1 MIIEIHDSGKDYGY
15 NRYNARSG
23 GELIV
28 STNSVKALIEA
39 VREYLEEPEPDV
51 ETIIEERRRPT
62 AREDLIMERGIEL
75 REARG

>member
-1 MIIEIHDSGKDYGY
+1 MIIEIHDSGKDYGH

-28 STNSVKALIEA
+28 STNKIPALVEA
-39 VREYLEEPEPDV
+39 IAEYLEPPEPDA
-51 ETIIEERRRPT
+51 EAELEERRRPT